1 MLIGGI
7 VAAVF
12 ASKVNPK
19 KMFVFGMSI
28 LAISFLVEGLST
40 SFWVTSLMRFGTG
53 ICLAC
58 LISLS
63 VRLMIQLVPENMI
76 GRVNGTI
83 LPLFMGAMLI
93 GTSLAGGLKEM
104 TSLVTV
110 FCIAMSLILLAIG
123 PVLRMQIKKKIL

>member
-1 MLIGGI
+1 
-7 VAAVF
+7 
-12 ASKVNPK
+12 
-19 KMFVFGMSI
+19 MFVFGMGI

-40 SFWVTSLMRFGTG
+40 SFWITSFMRFGTG

-58 LISLS
+58 VNI
-63 VRLMIQLVPENMI
+63 VVGTLMIQLVPENMV

-93 GTSLAGGLKEM
+93 GTSLAGGLKEL

-110 FCIAMSLILLAIG
+110 FLYSNGTYFISDRASSTHANKKDDVANKEALTNSL
-123 PVLRMQIKKKIL
+123 VSK